1 MQSYHLIVIVA
12 VVTLS
17 LVMAAPQAPPAGAPI
32 PILKDEKNV
41 NPDGSY
47 SYSYET
53 GNGIKAEEQGILK
66 DIPGE
71 DGKPAQAIV
80 AQGSYSY
87 TDNEGHVI
95 TVTYTADENGFV
107 AKTTKT

>member
-1 MQSYHLIVIVA
+1 MHRYHLIVIVA

-17 LVMAAPQAPPAGAPI
+17 LVMAAPQAPPAAPI

-53 GNGIKAEEQGILK
+53 GNGIKAEETGSLK

-71 DGKPAQAIV
+71 DGKPSQAIV

-87 TDNEGHVI
+87 TDLEGHVI